1 MIYQLNFETKDVKN
15 LLQIINQYP
24 LATVITNEEG
34 VTINHLPVVVEELL
48 DGKLKLWCH
57 FSKQNP
63 LYDQL
68 KKSPEMTIVF
78 QGPNAY
84 INPIWYLEN
93 DVPTW
98 NYIVVHASGTP
109 TLIEDYESLI
119 KILKRTTDH
128 MNSINSDQWK
138 FSIPSDLNSKEELT
152 SAIIGFSFVPT
163 EIVGKFKLSQNKTKE
178 DQERIIK
185 GLIDRTDDFSHEIS
199 KQMSEGLSEKR
210 WEV

>member
-1 MIYQLNFETKDVKN
+1 ML
-15 LLQIINQYP
+15 
-24 LATVITNEEG
+24 
-34 VTINHLPVVVEELL
+34 
-48 DGKLKLWCH
+48 
-57 FSKQNP
+57 
-63 LYDQL
+63 
-68 KKSPEMTIVF
+68 
-78 QGPNAY
+78 